1 MPEGLKPGLLGYA
14 EVMVSDS
21 NTAEIFGNAGAKV
34 FATPLLVALME
45 QAAIDAIRPC
55 LLPGEGS
62 VGTKIEMSHT
72 AATPVGMLVKAK
84 AELVEIAGKKLVFN
98 ITAADTQETVG
109 TCRHERFVVGNMDA
123 FLAKVAAKHQTSC

>member
-1 MPEGLKPGLLGYA
+1 MPEGLKPGLTGKA

-21 NTAEIFGNAGAKV
+21 NTAEIFGNVGAKV

-62 VGTKIEMSHT
+62 VGTKIEMSHL
-72 AATPVGMLVKAK
+72 AATPVGMVVTAK
-84 AELVEIAGKKLVFN
+84 AELVEVSGKKMVFSV
-98 ITAADTQETVG
+98 TASDSREVVG
-109 TCRHERFVVGNMDA
+109 TCRHERFLVGDMAA
-123 FLAKVAAKHQTSC
+123 FLAKVAAKRQISC

>member
-1 MPEGLKPGLLGYA
+1 MPERLKTGLIGHA
-14 EVMVSDS
+14 EVMVADN
-21 NTAEIFGNAGAKV
+21 NTAEIFGNVGAKV

-62 VGTKIEMSHT
+62 VGTKVEMSHT
-72 AATPVGMLVKAK
+72 AATPVGMLVTAK

-123 FLAKVAAKHQTSC
+123 FLAKVAAKRQTSC

>member
-1 MPEGLKPGLLGYA
+1 MPEGLKPGLVGYA
-14 EVMVSDS
+14 EVMVSDL

-45 QAAIDAIRPC
+45 QAAIDAIRSC

-62 VGTKIEMSHT
+62 VGTKVEMSHT
-72 AATPVGMLVKAK
+72 AATPVEMLVTAK
-84 AELVEIAGKKLVFN
+84 AELVEIAGKKLVFS
-98 ITAADTQETVG
+98 ITATDSQETVG

-123 FLAKVAAKHQTSC
+123 FLAKVAAKRQTSC